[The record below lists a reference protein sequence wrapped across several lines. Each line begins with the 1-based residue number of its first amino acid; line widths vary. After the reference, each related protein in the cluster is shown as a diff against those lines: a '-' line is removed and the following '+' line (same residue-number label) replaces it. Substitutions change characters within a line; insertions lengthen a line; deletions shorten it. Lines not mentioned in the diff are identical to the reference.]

1 MALLLAAETQQMQQ
15 AREQVEDGHE
25 QGKRCQH
32 VVGLAAT
39 DDVIDL
45 NQGHPKPHITV
56 VAPVLR
62 NTV

>member
-1 MALLLAAETQQMQQ
+1 MEQ
-15 AREQVEDGHE
+15 AGEQVEDGHE